1 MDLPDYTQTLNEII
15 AKKAAEWTTQD
26 LEQIVAGLREQSE
39 KWNAEQ
45 AAGSRK
51 LVKSSK
57 IPTASQSLKQA
68 IKGIKL

>member
-1 MDLPDYTQTLNEII
+1 MSEEYTQTLNDLLTQKAVWSDEEI
-15 AKKAAEWTTQD
+15 ET
-26 LEQIVAGLREQSE
+26 IVAALREQSE
-39 KWNAEQ
+39 RWNAEQ

-57 IPTASQSLKQA
+57 IPTASQSIKQA